1 MSQCMDFLMPGRKKV
16 AVVERWLL
24 ADYGSTGSYLQLNFE
39 FESHPISIF
48 IWNLAKGR

>member
-1 MSQCMDFLMPGRKKV
+1 MYGFFNAGTKKSGRYREV
-16 AVVERWLL
+16 AVSR
-24 ADYGSTGSYLQLNFE
+24 GSTGSYLQLNFE